1 MQLKFSIIIATVG
14 GISLG
19 GCMET
24 NSGNANLGAAVRHN
38 MALQIID
45 PNPTYKGDAVPGG
58 NGART
63 AVAQE
68 RYQTDKVEKP
78 ERLRTSD
85 VSGDD
90 GDSGGSGGKK

>member
-1 MQLKFSIIIATVG
+1 MQMKFSIILATVG
-14 GISLG
+14 GISLA

-24 NSGNANLGAAVRHN
+24 ISGNDNFGEAVRHN

-45 PNPTYKGDAVPGG
+45 PNPSYKGEAVPGG

-68 RYQTDKVEKP
+68 RYQTDKVEAP
-78 ERLRTSD
+78 ERLQTSNIL
-85 VSGDD
+85 GGD
-90 GDSGGSGGKK
+90 GDGGGGGGD